1 MIKRYNMKNYQAI
14 LMAVVGI
21 GISILTMK
29 GTIQQYI
36 TFQGVANE
44 MALAVI
50 GLMLGLMGLIGI
62 DYKKLLNGLL

>member
-1 MIKRYNMKNYQAI
+1 MKNYQAI
-14 LMAVVGI
+14 LITIVGI
-21 GISILTMK
+21 GIGILTMK

-44 MALAVI
+44 MAFTVM

-62 DYKKLLNGLL
+62 DYKKLLKGLL

>member
-1 MIKRYNMKNYQAI
+1 MIKRYSMKNYQVI
-14 LMAVVGI
+14 LTTIVGFSI
-21 GISILTMK
+21 CILTMK

-44 MALAVI
+44 MAFAVI

-62 DYKKLLNGLL
+62 DYKKLLKGLL

>member
-1 MIKRYNMKNYQAI
+1 MIKRYSMKNYQAI
-14 LMAVVGI
+14 VTTIVGFSI
-21 GISILTMK
+21 CILTMK

-44 MALAVI
+44 MAFAVI

-62 DYKKLLNGLL
+62 DYKKLLKGLL

>member
-1 MIKRYNMKNYQAI
+1 MKNYQAI
-14 LMAVVGI
+14 LITIVGI
-21 GISILTMK
+21 GIGILTMK

-44 MALAVI
+44 MAFAVM

-62 DYKKLLNGLL
+62 DYKKLLKGLL